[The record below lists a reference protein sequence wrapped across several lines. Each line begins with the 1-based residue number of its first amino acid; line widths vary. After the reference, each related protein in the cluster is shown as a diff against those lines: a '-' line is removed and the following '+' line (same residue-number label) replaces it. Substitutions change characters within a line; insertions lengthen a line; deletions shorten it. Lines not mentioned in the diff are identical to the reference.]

1 MSIVFRQLFD
11 SKSSTY
17 TYLLADEGS
26 REAVIIDPVYEQSL
40 RDAALVSELGLTL
53 TAILETHV
61 HADHVTGAALLKE
74 MLGGVIAVSHRAGV
88 EGADSLLLEGDVILF
103 GRHQLSV
110 LETPGHTDGCLSF
123 VLDGGAMVFSGDALL
138 IRGAGRTD
146 FQQGSAATLYD
157 SVKEKIFPLPD
168 VCLVYPAHDYAG
180 RTVSS
185 VGEERHFNPRLGAQ
199 RSKTDF
205 VGYMDHLGLPHPKQ
219 IEAAVPAN
227 LRCGRPLDGEVRPG
241 APAWGELRYTFA
253 GVWEVEP
260 MWLAENLD
268 KVTTV
273 DVREADELAG
283 PLGRI
288 DGVVHIPLGELAA
301 RADELP
307 EERPIVTVC
316 RSGGR
321 SAQATVIL
329 NRVNRTQ
336 VANLSGGM
344 LLWREQGLP
353 VRQG

>member
-1 MSIVFRQLFD
+1 MSILFRQLFD

-40 RDAALVSELGLTL
+40 RDAALVNELGLSL

-74 MLGGVIAVSHRAGV
+74 MLGGVIALSHRSGA

-123 VLDGGAMVFSGDALL
+123 VLDGGAIVFTGDALL

-146 FQQGSAATLYD
+146 FQQGDAGALYD
-157 SVKEKIFPLPD
+157 SVREKIFTLPD
-168 VCLVYPAHDYAG
+168 ACLVYPAHDYAG

-205 VGYMDHLGLPHPKQ
+205 VGYMTNLGLPHPKQ
-219 IEAAVPAN
+219 IDAAVPAN
-227 LRCGRPLDGEVRPG
+227 LRCGRPQEGEVRLG
-241 APAWGELRYTFA
+241 APSWGDLRYTFA

-260 MWLAENLD
+260 MWLAENLA
-268 KVTTV
+268 KVTLL
-273 DVREADELAG
+273 DVREADELVG

-288 DGVVHIPLGELAA
+288 EGAVHIPLGELAG
-301 RADELP
+301 RVSELP
-307 EERPIVTVC
+307 PGRPIVTVC

-329 NRVNRTQ
+329 NRANRTQ
-336 VANLSGGM
+336 VANLAGGM
-344 LLWREQGLP
+344 LLWREQGFP
-353 VRQG
+353 AR